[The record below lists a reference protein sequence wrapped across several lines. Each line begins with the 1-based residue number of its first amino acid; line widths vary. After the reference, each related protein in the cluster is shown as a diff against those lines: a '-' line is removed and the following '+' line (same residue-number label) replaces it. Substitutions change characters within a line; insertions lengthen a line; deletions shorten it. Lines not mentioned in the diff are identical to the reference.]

1 MSSCHQPSSHGVGP
15 RTGLLPDPT
24 IPIPKPAGNRDIIV
38 AIVGPPNAGK
48 STLFNRLTGLH
59 QKVANFPGV
68 TVEQRTGRAKLKGE
82 QEVFLV
88 DLPGVYSLHPR
99 AEDEQVTH
107 DVLKGARPDFP
118 LPDAVILILDS
129 TNLGRH
135 LVLAAPILSLGLP
148 TLILLNMADDLKVR
162 GGKVD
167 VGALSAE
174 LGCPVA
180 LISASKGTGL
190 DRIQQFLLGTA
201 ARLNA
206 PPARIELPVLQDVPK
221 CRQWAAA
228 LGTRA
233 SYKAPVPPL
242 WTRRLD
248 SIFLHPV
255 AGPLVFLAV
264 VIAVFQSIF
273 SWAQPIMDALQS
285 VLLWSGHWMQTVLPD
300 SPWRSLWIDGV
311 WKGVGLV
318 LVFLPQILLLFFFIG
333 VLEDSGYL
341 ARAALIADRTMAKF
355 GLQGKSFIPLLSAY
369 ACAVPA
375 IMSTRVIEN
384 KRDRIATMMI
394 APLMTCSARLPVYT
408 LIIAAFVPNTPVLRG
423 VLSLPVAAMLGLYAL
438 GFLAAI
444 VVARLLKST
453 VLQSKQSSFM
463 LEMPPYRWPTWQS
476 LSLRLFDRAKV
487 FLQRAGTVILLVVVG
502 LWIVAH
508 LPLHNGVAPD
518 LEHSYAGTVGK
529 TIEPLIKPL
538 GFNWKIGIGLITSFA
553 AREVIVGTLGTIYG
567 IEGDEQSSGWA
578 TGLQHAVHQ
587 DLNAAGAVA
596 LLVFFAFA
604 MQCFSTLAVVKR
616 ETGGWKWP
624 AFQFSYMLVL
634 AYSGAWVSF
643 HLVNFLLR

>member
-1 MSSCHQPSSHGVGP
+1 MSSCHANDP
-15 RTGLLPDPT
+15 RAGLLPNPS
-24 IPIPKPAGNRDIIV
+24 IAPPRPANERDIIV

-68 TVEQRTGRAKLKGE
+68 TVEQRTGRAKLKGQ

-107 DVLKGARPDFP
+107 DVLKGQRPDFP
-118 LPDAVILILDS
+118 KPDAVILILDS

-148 TLILLNMADDLKVR
+148 TLILLNMSDDLALR

-167 VGALSAE
+167 VTALSSE
-174 LGCPVA
+174 LNCPVA
-180 LISASKGTGL
+180 LISAAKGTGL

-206 PPARIELPVLQDVPK
+206 PPPKIELPVLQDVPK
-221 CRQWAAA
+221 CRQWAAN
-228 LGTRA
+228 LGMRA
-233 SYKAPVPPL
+233 SYKAPAPPL

-248 SIFLHPV
+248 AVFLHPI
-255 AGPLVFLAV
+255 AGPLVFVAV

-273 SWAQPIMDALQS
+273 SWAQPLMNGLQAL
-285 VLLWSGHWMQTVLPD
+285 VLFSGRWMASVLPD
-300 SPWRSLWIDGV
+300 TPWRSLLIDGI
-311 WKGVGLV
+311 WSGVGSV
-318 LVFLPQILLLFFFIG
+318 LVFLPQILLLFLFIG
-333 VLEDSGYL
+333 ILEDSGYL
-341 ARAALIADRTMAKF
+341 ARAALIADRTMAKI

-394 APLMTCSARLPVYT
+394 APLMTCSARLPVYA
-408 LIIAAFVPNTPVLRG
+408 LVIAAFVPNIPLLRG
-423 VLSLPVAAMLGLYAL
+423 VLSLPAATMLGLYVL
-438 GFLAAI
+438 GFLAAVFI
-444 VVARLLKST
+444 ARLLKST
-453 VLQSKQSSFM
+453 VLKSQRTSFM
-463 LEMPPYRWPTWQS
+463 LEMPPYRWPTWHS
-476 LSLRLFDRAKV
+476 LSLRLIDRAKV
-487 FLQRAGTVILLVVVG
+487 FLHRAGTVILLVAIV
-502 LWIVAH
+502 LWILAH
-508 LPLHNGVAPD
+508 LPLHNGKAPD
-518 LEHSYAGTVGK
+518 LEHSFAGMVGK
-529 TIEPLIKPL
+529 TIEPMIKPL
-538 GFNWKIGIGLITSFA
+538 GFNWKIGIGLITSLA

-567 IEGDEQSSGWA
+567 IEGDEQSA
-578 TGLQHAVHQ
+578 GLQQAVHH

-624 AFQFSYMLVL
+624 TFQFSYMLVL
-634 AYSGAWVSF
+634 AYSGSWVAY
-643 HLVNFLLR
+643 HLTNFFLQ